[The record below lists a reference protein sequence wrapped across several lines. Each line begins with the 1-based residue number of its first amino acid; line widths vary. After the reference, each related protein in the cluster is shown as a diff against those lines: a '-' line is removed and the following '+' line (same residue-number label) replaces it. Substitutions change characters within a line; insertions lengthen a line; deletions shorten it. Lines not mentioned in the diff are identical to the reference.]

1 MRYYQL
7 AMIVVTFAGSVA
19 LYAMKYDTGKEA
31 AANAGLR
38 AEIAQEREAIRI
50 LEAEWS
56 LLNQPDRL
64 QKLAKRHLKLG
75 PLRPEQI
82 VDIASLPERPKD
94 DAMARLVRRSSGPA
108 LVRPV
113 SDSISSLISGN

>member
-19 LYAMKYDTGKEA
+19 LYALKYDTGKEA
-31 AANAGLR
+31 AANLRLR

-50 LEAEWS
+50 FEAEWS

-64 QKLAKRHLKLG
+64 QKLAKRHLQLA
-75 PLRPEQI
+75 PLLPEQI
-82 VDIASLPERPKD
+82 VDYSAIPELPKN
-94 DAMARLVRRSSGPA
+94 DAMANLVRRSSE
-108 LVRPV
+108 LVAQNATPDR
-113 SDSISSLISGN
+113 IGRLIGGN